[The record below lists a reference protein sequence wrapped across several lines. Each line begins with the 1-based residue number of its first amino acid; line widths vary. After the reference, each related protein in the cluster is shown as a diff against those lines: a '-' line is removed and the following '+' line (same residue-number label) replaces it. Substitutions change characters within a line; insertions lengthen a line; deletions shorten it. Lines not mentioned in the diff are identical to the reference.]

1 VLDVSEV
8 LRDGERVAFE
18 EVPIEDGGKL
28 SRLSVRPERRA
39 EGVHRY
45 SIRYAGVLHDPP
57 KVAQFSRE
65 RIADQTDGTIQPEG
79 VFLSPEAGWY
89 PRDAKGARAYRLEV
103 RLPAGWDAVAEGSLS
118 AREESAQGM
127 RLVYDAAH
135 PTEGLHLVAGKWRR
149 FETDHAGVRV
159 AAYVYPDD
167 ADLAEPYL
175 AAVRRYL
182 DLYNGWL
189 GPYAYD
195 RFAVVENFFST
206 GYGMAGFTVLGQD
219 VMRLP
224 FIVDTSLGHEV
235 AHGWWGNGVFVSET
249 GGNWCEG
256 LTTYVADYHY
266 KRTQSADAA
275 AEYRREVCRDFTNYA
290 AQAGADF
297 ALSSFT
303 ERTTP
308 ATRAVGYGKT
318 MMVFHM
324 LEERVGK
331 EKFDAALRRVYKEH
345 LYREADWS
353 TWRAAFSKEA
363 GEDLGWFF
371 DQWVSRSG
379 APLLELKDVRA
390 AAAADGGGFEVSG
403 TLVQK
408 GGSWRLDV
416 PVVLEGGGRSERRVV
431 PASGEASRFQ
441 VSVPF
446 RPEAIRVDPGQDV
459 FRRLDPAEM
468 PPVLSKLLGDPTTV
482 FVVDDTSG
490 EDLRAAYVE
499 MAETLT
505 RTGMG
510 KVVDASKA
518 TAEDLGGKNVFVLG
532 YPSTAAV
539 RRLLG
544 ALPAEVAVEA
554 DGFRVAE
561 TAFKQP
567 GAALLAVGRNPSD
580 ASRAVG
586 VFRGLSPDAV
596 RAAGRKLVHYGKY
609 SYLAFVD
616 GKNVAKGVA
625 RVEGGP
631 LVGTF

>member
-1 VLDVSEV
+1 
-8 LRDGERVAFE
+8 
-18 EVPIEDGGKL
+18 
-28 SRLSVRPERRA
+28 
-39 EGVHRY
+39 
-45 SIRYAGVLHDPP
+45 
-57 KVAQFSRE
+57 
-65 RIADQTDGTIQPEG
+65 
-79 VFLSPEAGWY
+79 
-89 PRDAKGARAYRLEV
+89 
-103 RLPAGWDAVAEGSLS
+103 
-118 AREESAQGM
+118 M
-127 RLVYDAAH
+127 RLVYEATR
-135 PTEGLHLVAGKWRR
+135 PTEGLHLVAGRWRR
-149 FETDHAGVRV
+149 FESDHAGVRV

-167 ADLAEPYL
+167 ADLAEPYM
-175 AAVRRYL
+175 AAIRRYL

-189 GPYAYD
+189 GAYAYD

-235 AHGWWGNGVFVSET
+235 AHGWWGNGVFVSED

-266 KRTQSADAA
+266 KKTQSAEAA
-275 AEYRREVCRDFTNYA
+275 AEYRREVCRDFTNYV

-297 ALSSFT
+297 ALSEFA

-331 EKFDAALRRVYKEH
+331 EKFDAALRRVYKENV
-345 LYREADWS
+345 YREADWS
-353 TWRAAFSKEA
+353 TWRAAFSKES

-371 DQWVSRSG
+371 DQWVSRPG
-379 APLLELKDVRA
+379 APLLELKDVKMSA
-390 AAAADGGGFEVSG
+390 AAEGGGFVVSG
-403 TLVQK
+403 TLVQT

-416 PVVLEGGGRSERRVV
+416 PIVVEAGGASERHVV
-431 PASGEASRFQ
+431 SVSGATSPFEVR
-441 VSVPF
+441 VPF
-446 RPEAIRVDPGQDV
+446 RPEVMRIDPAQNV
-459 FRRLDPAEM
+459 FRRLDAAEM
-468 PPVLSKLLGDPTTV
+468 PPVVSKLLGDPATV

-490 EDLRAAYVE
+490 EELRAAYAE
-499 MAETLT
+499 MAATLM
-505 RTGMG
+505 RSGMG

-518 TAEDLGGKNVFVLG
+518 TAEELGGRNVFLLG
-532 YPSTAAV
+532 YPSAGTLRA
-539 RRLLG
+539 LLA
-544 ALPAEVAVEA
+544 ALPSEVAIGP

-561 TAFKQP
+561 ATFEQP
-567 GAALLAVGRNPSD
+567 GAALLAIGRSPSD

-631 LVGTF
+631 LVATF